1 VSRRRRSLTP
11 LLLLSLLS
19 LALTACGS
27 SRGNARAS
35 SSAATPTSV
44 TASTSIAG
52 DRCPARIA
60 NATGE
65 VAARIYREASSGAD
79 VAEAVHRVQSSR
91 ALRSA
96 LAAGSASAAD
106 AVLGSLLVNQIVGI
120 EIVKDGAVFASAGAG
135 SAIAPAR
142 GPIAGTDAHFVLS
155 TQAAHT
161 YTQVVQQVTDAD
173 VLLLG
178 GAAPGAS
185 AASGASAAPGASAA
199 SGASQTRQIAGT
211 LAVSAQTGRIPT
223 TGPIEIKKKQY
234 EVTSLAGSVFPSGAM
249 RIALL
254 VPSGAVDCA
263 GSAEQTRIETLGHVG
278 ERIYHEEA
286 HSAYVLAVL
295 RKIEADASFQRAI
308 ADRDVPAIRAT
319 IVSFFAAHI
328 HVVRVRVYAVEP
340 SGAQRLLYDLGG
352 PYVLAPV
359 HGDVRSAGKLVG
371 RFSFAI
377 QDDAGYAKLAHRFT
391 GAEVLM
397 RRGATQVM
405 GTLDPGPAHVPAR
418 GALDYRGQRY
428 EAYSFTGEA
437 FPSGPLRISLL
448 VRSRA
453 PAGG

>member
-1 VSRRRRSLTP
+1 VSRRRRSLTL

-27 SRGNARAS
+27 PRDNAPAS

-52 DRCPARIA
+52 DRCPTRIA

-79 VAEAVHRVQSSR
+79 VGEAVHRVQGSR

-106 AVLGSLLVNQIVGI
+106 AVLSSLLVNQIVGI
-120 EIVKDGAVFASAGAG
+120 EIVKDGAVFAGAGAG
-135 SAIAPAR
+135 SAIAPVR
-142 GPIAGTDAHFVLS
+142 GPIPGTDAHFVLS

-161 YTQVVQQVTDAD
+161 YTQVVQQVTDD
-173 VLLLG
+173 EVLLLG
-178 GAAPGAS
+178 GAA
-185 AASGASAAPGASAA
+185 SGASTAP
-199 SGASQTRQIAGT
+199 GASQTRQIAGT
-211 LAVSAQTGRIPT
+211 LAVSARTGRIPT

-263 GSAEQTRIETLGHVG
+263 GSAEQTRIETLGHAG
-278 ERIYHEEA
+278 ERIYREEA

-295 RKIEADASFQRAI
+295 RKIEADASFQRAV
-308 ADRDVPAIRAT
+308 ADRDVPAIRAA
-319 IVSFFAAHI
+319 IVSLFAAHI

-340 SGAQRLLYDLGG
+340 NGAERLLYDLGG

-377 QDDAGYAKLAHRFT
+377 QDDAGYVKLAHRFT

-405 GTLDPGPAHVPAR
+405 GTLDPGPAHVPTR

-448 VRSRA
+448 VPSRA